1 MRSRQPVNDETLASS
16 KREDTDISNVALE
29 TDDSVVEDSNLDY
42 ETYSQMAADTA
53 KDNGETVCLQC
64 YKNDPRT
71 NTAESTGP
79 EIKPLEACGTLKMEE
94 QFFQQSFQGSRHSKD
109 ELAVIWDTW
118 IKNLPKTYNP
128 SENVAVDD
136 RLYPFKGRCQF
147 RHLLFKVKLCMEYAN
162 LNWQAVK
169 WNSREEPR
177 HASRS

>member
-42 ETYSQMAADTA
+42 ETYSFSSSARSSD
-53 KDNGETVCLQC
+53 
-64 YKNDPRT
+64 
-71 NTAESTGP
+71 
-79 EIKPLEACGTLKMEE
+79 MEE
-94 QFFQQSFQGSRHSKD
+94 ESGSRHSKD

-118 IKNLPKTYNP
+118 IKNLPETYNP

-147 RHLLFKVKLCMEYAN
+147 R
-162 LNWQAVK
+162 Q
-169 WNSREEPR
+169 
-177 HASRS
+177 